1 MLLAGK
7 YFIIGCIKSPV
18 LHWDRSTED
27 FRWLE
32 WAFGEALGVED
43 AYFCHLLWRY
53 MVILSTSSSWSS
65 HLSLCRMTQ
74 NFFSLCWRNWA
85 ASPMPAKQV
94 AISLAPLAVPQEI
107 LHPCTAYC
115 SLDPEIL
122 LIFVLFL
129 EGSMFVYYI
138 LHFVC
143 V

>member
-43 AYFCHLLWRY
+43 AYFCHLLWKY

-65 HLSLCRMTQ
+65 YLSLCRMTLRI
-74 NFFSLCWRNWA
+74 FFPCAEGIEQLLPCQPSRWQFPLPRLLCHRRSCILALHIA
-85 ASPMPAKQV
+85 ALTLKSFW
-94 AISLAPLAVPQEI
+94 SSS
-107 LHPCTAYC
+107 C
-115 SLDPEIL
+115 
-122 LIFVLFL
+122 F
-129 EGSMFVYYI
+129 
-138 LHFVC
+138 
-143 V
+143 